1 MLFADLMLQYCD
13 KVAQFK
19 RGGDKEVLRITAF
32 VRRDPLAKV
41 ALEQL
46 TPQAVADWR
55 DARLQQVSP
64 GTVLREWGMM
74 SNACNIAVREWGWID
89 SNPFANVRRP
99 KSTAPRET
107 TYSVEDADKILAAAP
122 PALRDVFK
130 FALQTAMRAGE
141 ITGLCWKDVGDK
153 VVSIP
158 LTKNGSKRV
167 VPLSVEA
174 RRILA
179 ERPRGAD
186 AEPVFGLDAAQLDRQ
201 FRRAKRSAGMDDFHF
216 HDTRR
221 TALTHLATKVGPMDL
236 AKISGHKDLK
246 ILLNT
251 YYAPDMAAMAD
262 RLG

>member
-1 MLFADLMLQYCD
+1 MLFADLMNHYCD
-13 KVAQFK
+13 KVSQYK
-19 RGGDKEVLRITAF
+19 RGADKEVLRVMAF

-41 ALEQL
+41 PLEQL
-46 TPQAVADWR
+46 TPQAVAEWR

-64 GTVLREWGMM
+64 GTVLREWNLL
-74 SNACNIAVREWGWID
+74 SNACNIAMKEWCWIE
-89 SNPFANVRRP
+89 SNPFASVRRP
-99 KSTAPRET
+99 KPPRPRDAV
-107 TYSVEDADKILAAAP
+107 YSATDVEKITAAAP
-122 PALRDVFK
+122 EALRDVFR

-141 ITGLCWKDVGDK
+141 ITNLCWKDVGDK
-153 VVSIP
+153 VVAIP
-158 LTKNGSKRV
+158 VTKNGSKRV

-179 ERPRGAD
+179 DRPRGGD
-186 AEPVFGLDAAQLDRQ
+186 TDPVFAVNSAQLDRQ
-201 FRRAKRSAGMDDFHF
+201 FRKAKRAAGMAEYHF

-221 TALTHLATKVGPMDL
+221 TALTHLAARVGPMDL

-262 RLG
+262 KLG